1 MSSTTTTEAGTRSAT
16 EASPTSPAPAP
27 VPAEGTPVAGA
38 RNDVAAPDRNPC
50 AGGRGATGV
59 LVAIVLVGIGLR
71 VWRAGFCGLSFDE
84 SFTALTGRLPLGDL
98 FAHLRAADTH
108 PPLDTLLRAPIA
120 RAGGTAFALR
130 VPSLVFSAAALIVFA
145 VWSRRQGRV
154 GLIATTFLAISEF
167 QVLHGGEARMYALL
181 QLLGVG
187 GLVLA
192 DRWLRSPRA
201 WHAPALAALLVVAY
215 LDHVSAFLLAGG
227 LFVLAGLR
235 RDADAWAWR
244 AAVAFATLLW
254 ALLWGPSFLSQAG
267 HDWAGWIPPT
277 SADGVVR
284 AIGGQ
289 LTGVDGLRTLL
300 AVAVVAGGV
309 ALWRRDQRLGRIWV
323 CLGALPFVAAAVI
336 GAFSP
341 FLLDRTLS
349 VAAWAPALALG
360 VLGDAVIA
368 RWRLVGTAVVLAAL
382 AAVLIGTA
390 GFLAVKQYDVDLSMD
405 HLAAVVRSGDV
416 VATRPARYG
425 ALADYRIGVLNG
437 APTHAVRVPGVPDT
451 DAFRFGTAPATGRVW
466 LLALASDRRH
476 PPGYESSAPPWTDGI
491 TRIECLLPIGR

>member
-1 MSSTTTTEAGTRSAT
+1 VSTTTTTGVGTRAAPQ
-16 EASPTSPAPAP
+16 ASPTTPAPTE
-27 VPAEGTPVAGA
+27 VTPVAAA
-38 RNDVAAPDRNPC
+38 RAETVASDEHAG
-50 AGGRGATGV
+50 AGGRGATAV

-71 VWRAGFCGLSFDE
+71 VWRAGFGGLSFDE

-98 FAHLRAADTH
+98 FAHLRGADTH
-108 PPLDTLLRAPIA
+108 PPLDYLLRAPIA
-120 RAGGTAFALR
+120 RAAGAAFALR

-145 VWSRRQGRV
+145 VWSRGRGRS
-154 GLIATTFLAISEF
+154 GLLATTLIAISEF

-181 QLLGVG
+181 QLVGVLA
-187 GLVLA
+187 LVLA
-192 DRWLRSPRA
+192 DGWVRTPRR
-201 WHAPALAALLVVAY
+201 WHATALAALLVVACF
-215 LDHVSAFLLAGG
+215 DHVSALLLAGG
-227 LFVLAGLR
+227 LLVLPGLR
-235 RDADAWAWR
+235 RDADAWRWR
-244 AAVAFATLLW
+244 AAVALATVVW
-254 ALLWGPSFLSQAG
+254 AAVWGPSFLDQAS
-267 HDWAGWIPPT
+267 HDWAAWIPPT
-277 SADGVVR
+277 SPDGIAR

-289 LTGVDGLRTLL
+289 LTGVAGLRTLL

-309 ALWRRDQRLGRIWV
+309 ALWRRDNRLGWIWV

-360 VLGDAVIA
+360 VIGDVVIA
-368 RWRLVGTAVVLAAL
+368 RWRLVGTAVVAATLAAI
-382 AAVLIGTA
+382 LIGTA

-425 ALADYRIGVLNG
+425 ALADYRIGVLSG
-437 APTHAVRVPGVPDT
+437 APMHAVRVPGVSDT
-451 DAFRFGTAPATGRVW
+451 DAFRFGAAPATGRVW

-476 PPGYESSAPPWTDGI
+476 PPGYESCAPLWTDGV
-491 TRIECLLPIGR
+491 TRIECLLPTGR